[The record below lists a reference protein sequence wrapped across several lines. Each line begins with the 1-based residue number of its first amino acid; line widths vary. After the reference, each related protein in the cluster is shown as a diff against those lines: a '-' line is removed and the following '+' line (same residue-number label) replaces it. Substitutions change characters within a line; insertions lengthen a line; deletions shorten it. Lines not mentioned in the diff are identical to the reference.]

1 MRSAFALLLLAT
13 VTASTGACTSPDP
26 TGTETYASVRDR
38 LEHKPTRLYI
48 GSEGSSGTITAQRWT
63 SDGWVAGETDV
74 SISGGELR
82 ATVNGAG
89 TLELQQFQVSVAP
102 IDIPKEVFQK
112 PAQLKDVKVKL
123 AAATKGETNWSSD
136 DDATVTLTLSLD
148 LDWSI
153 AVNNTQ
159 TPLGTQHLP
168 PVPVDIALTGAGDH
182 VDASI
187 GLHAQGE
194 LWNWAGLLELTGLE
208 LALSGET
215 TDQN

>member
-13 VTASTGACTSPDP
+13 ATTAACTSAAP

-48 GSEGSSGTITAQRWT
+48 GSDGSSGTITAQRWT
-63 SDGWVAGETDV
+63 SDGWVAGDTDV
-74 SISGGELR
+74 TISGGELR
-82 ATVNGAG
+82 ATVDSAG
-89 TLELQQFQVSVAP
+89 TLEVQQFQVSVEP
-102 IDIPKEVFQK
+102 IDIPMEVFNK

-123 AAATKGETNWSSD
+123 AAATKGETSWSSD

-153 AVNNTQ
+153 AVNDTQ

-208 LALSGET
+208 LAISGET
-215 TDQN
+215 TN